1 MLCLCSSG
9 PAFHLSQ
16 RQAYPV
22 PPLALPSH
30 PAKNRWFVGNHDAS
44 VCPARFA
51 ASLPSGPPPLMH
63 SFPLSEPT
71 LSHLQDPKPCSMLH
85 AMASYASGLLR
96 PSASNSPGFES
107 HQPLTPRRILCTL
120 PGCSGHAV
128 PAFRSRAREDMSYP
142 LVLGQL
148 ALPNFQSQLS

>member
-30 PAKNRWFVGNHDAS
+30 PTKNRWFVGNHDAS

-71 LSHLQDPKPCSMLH
+71 LSRFQDPKPRVRLLH
-85 AMASYASGLLR
+85 AVASYSSGLLR
-96 PSASNSPGFES
+96 ASASNSPGFES
-107 HQPLTPRRILCTL
+107 HQPLTPRRIPCKL
-120 PGCSGHAV
+120 PSCSGHAV
-128 PAFRSRAREDMSYP
+128 PAFRSWAQEDKIYP
-142 LVLGQL
+142 LVLD
-148 ALPNFQSQLS
+148 S